1 MENKE
6 LLEKRKELYFQQM
19 GVSEKL
25 KPGYELCIE
34 AHKCWTEGRVLDTIE
49 LMERALEFFQK
60 HEAYKEM
67 ANILD
72 FLGDVYYMRGNIEK
86 ALRCYKACLDVC
98 ETVEDEFS
106 VAVMVEKIIH
116 VYRTKNE
123 YDKMLPYLYRNL
135 EIGEKY
141 RDAHRA
147 ARALVGIGDAYRF
160 QKNFEAA
167 KDAYSL
173 AYKIYK
179 GMGAREL
186 AEKVREGLDLL
197 EKEKNNLKRD
207 NED

>member
-1 MENKE
+1 MEDKNFI
-6 LLEKRKELYFQQM
+6 EKRKELYFKQL
-19 GVSEKL
+19 GVSEEL

-34 AHKCWTEGRVLDTIE
+34 AHKCWTEGKVLDTIE
-49 LMERALEFFQK
+49 LMERALEFFQQ
-60 HEAYKEM
+60 HQAYKEM

-72 FLGDVYYMRGNIEK
+72 FLGDVYHMRGNIEK

-98 ETVEDEFS
+98 ETAEDEFS
-106 VAVMVEKIIH
+106 VAVIVEKIIH

-147 ARALVGIGDAYRF
+147 ARSLVGIGDVYRL
-160 QKNFEAA
+160 QNNFEAA
-167 KDAYSL
+167 KEAYSL

-179 GMGAREL
+179 GMGAGEL
-186 AEKVREGLDLL
+186 AEKVKEGLELL
-197 EKEKNNLKRD
+197 EKEQANL
-207 NED
+207 NSED